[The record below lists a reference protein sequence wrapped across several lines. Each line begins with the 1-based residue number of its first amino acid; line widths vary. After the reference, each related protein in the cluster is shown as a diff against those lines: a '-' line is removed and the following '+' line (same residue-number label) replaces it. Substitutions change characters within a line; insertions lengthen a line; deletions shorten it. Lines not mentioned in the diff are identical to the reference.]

1 MNSQNSPIPL
11 VQSEKQPKPKNRKN
25 RNDIRKKECRF
36 GLYDTFDFMD
46 DRFAI
51 IAGYTSGGAP
61 YGLQWED
68 VGIPSEL
75 PFEIKMALYNGEL
88 FDDIEDIR
96 DIE

>member
-1 MNSQNSPIPL
+1 
-11 VQSEKQPKPKNRKN
+11 
-25 RNDIRKKECRF
+25 
-36 GLYDTFDFMD
+36 MD

-75 PFEIKMALYNGEL
+75 PFEIKMALYNGEV
-88 FDDIEDIR
+88 FDDIDDIG